1 MKWFHNSSIVALRC
15 VHLCDFHRANADE
28 SLRKQRA
35 NARFYA
41 GTGAARARTRELTC
55 RLTRNIA
62 ITPSMYSVLEVWAK
76 TMREGPR
83 SSRLFVMIMITRS
96 ESVSLVD
103 NTAEPLWALPAN
115 TLQRLQATAA
125 AASAERPVASL
136 QGLRALP

>member
-1 MKWFHNSSIVALRC
+1 MIFTGQMPMKVYANSART
-15 VHLCDFHRANADE
+15 RAFM
-28 SLRKQRA
+28 RA
-35 NARFYA
+35 QGR
-41 GTGAARARTRELTC
+41 RARTRELTC

-115 TLQRLQATAA
+115 TPQRLQATAA

>member
-1 MKWFHNSSIVALRC
+1 
-15 VHLCDFHRANADE
+15 
-28 SLRKQRA
+28 
-35 NARFYA
+35 
-41 GTGAARARTRELTC
+41 
-55 RLTRNIA
+55 
-62 ITPSMYSVLEVWAK
+62 MYSVLEVWAK

-115 TLQRLQATAA
+115 TPKRLQATAA

-136 QGLRALP
+136 QGLSALP